1 MTNNNNYN
9 IKEDLKIVIKI
20 VHKINKML
28 NVPPNEKNT
37 TLTTIIRRLM
47 GDCDFKQKLLT
58 RLIEVYN
65 DKEDEETVI
74 KAFSTYY
81 PITPLKLFY
90 QYLKD
95 NNLEET
101 FQQRIANRL
110 DTRQTT
116 LNRYLCQTF
125 VTDYINSAFTWFK
138 TKEGD
143 EFWYAHHKKWER
155 MVNQI
160 WDSHPFLTQAVDDE
174 LAEMLIRCGV
184 PHEYVDVWR
193 NQTKDIF

>member
-1 MTNNNNYN
+1 MRNNNN

-28 NVPPNEKNT
+28 NVPPIEKNT
-37 TLTTIIRRLM
+37 HLTIIIRRLM
-47 GDCDFKQKLLT
+47 EDCDFKRNLLN

-81 PITPLKLFY
+81 PITPIKLFN
-90 QYLKD
+90 QYLMD

-101 FQQRIANRL
+101 FKHTITKRL
-110 DTRQTT
+110 GKSQIT
-116 LNRYLCQTF
+116 LNRYLCKTR
-125 VTDYINSAFTWFK
+125 VTDYINGAFTWSA
-138 TKEGD
+138 TKEGN
-143 EFWYAHHKKWER
+143 EFWYAHHKKWVR
-155 MVNQI
+155 MANQI

-184 PHEYVDVWR
+184 PHEYVAVWR
-193 NQTKDIF
+193 NKIIDIF

>member
-37 TLTTIIRRLM
+37 NLTTIIRRLM
-47 GDCDFKQKLLT
+47 GDCDFKRNLLA

-90 QYLKD
+90 QYLMD

-101 FQQRIANRL
+101 FQESIAWRL
-110 DTRQTT
+110 DTLQIT
-116 LNRYLCQTF
+116 LNRYLCRTF
-125 VTDYINSAFTWFK
+125 VTDYINGAFTWSG
-138 TKEGD
+138 TKEGN
-143 EFWYAHHKKWER
+143 EFWYTHHKKWVR
-155 MVNQI
+155 MTNQI
-160 WDSHPFLTQAVDDE
+160 WDSHPFLPHAVDDE

-184 PHEYVDVWR
+184 PHEYVAVWR
-193 NQTKDIF
+193 STTIDIF